1 MNELRAWASNKDMA
15 RRGDWNRLV
24 DCFLVARETCLV
36 RQGNTCTQSGA
47 KRRKAARRDTQR
59 PGSGPPLVRQRGGTA
74 DGVRDKGDADYVRQ
88 SHGP

>member
-1 MNELRAWASNKDMA
+1 MGEGGWERKSSRPWPPAGWPGASAEAWAATAADLNELRAWASNEDMA

-47 KRRKAARRDTQR
+47 KRRKAAQ
-59 PGSGPPLVRQRGGTA
+59 SGKA
-74 DGVRDKGDADYVRQ
+74 
-88 SHGP
+88 